1 RGYVLRRILRR
12 AVRHAYLLGRREPTL
27 VHVVEATIDRMGEA
41 YPELRDRREYVVRNT
56 RAEEERF
63 LATVDAGMRR
73 FDEIAPAGGSGTV
86 AGRDVFRLYD
96 TFGFPPD
103 LTELMAA
110 ERGYAVDV
118 EGFEEELEAQRR
130 RSREDRAAA
139 GLGMEADALADGWTT
154 VEGAEGAEQEFAAY
168 RAVSLETE
176 VLAYRIMEDGRL
188 ALQLRENPFYAESGG
203 QISDS
208 GHVRGEGWTMAV
220 QEVRK
225 VSGRIAVVGP
235 TEGDFAPGPVR
246 ARVEEPSRRDTE
258 RNHTATHLLHAA
270 LRSTLGE
277 HVHQM
282 GSLVAPDRLR
292 FDFAHSGPMSPD
304 EVSRVEEIVNREI
317 WHNHPVESHQMG
329 YREALDRG
337 AMALFSEKYGDVVR
351 VVEIPGFSMEL
362 CGGTHVRTTGQIGLF
377 RIVSESGVAAGVRR
391 IEAVTGPQAFERA
404 RRDEATVREAARLL
418 RTREDNLLARIA
430 GLQEEL
436 RDAQRA
442 LDRARSLGSA
452 DVVGQLIA
460 AAQEVDGVRVVAAT
474 VGVSDADELR
484 NLGDRL
490 REQIGSGIAVLAAT
504 LGDRVSLL
512 AVATD
517 DVIQRGA
524 RADQVLREAV
534 SPLGGRG
541 GGKAHMAQGGMPDP
555 ARVDEALARVVET
568 VRAQLA
574 GAPA

>member
-1 RGYVLRRILRR
+1 
-12 AVRHAYLLGRREPTL
+12 
-27 VHVVEATIDRMGEA
+27 
-41 YPELRDRREYVVRNT
+41 
-56 RAEEERF
+56 
-63 LATVDAGMRR
+63 
-73 FDEIAPAGGSGTV
+73 
-86 AGRDVFRLYD
+86 
-96 TFGFPPD
+96 
-103 LTELMAA
+103 
-110 ERGYAVDV
+110 
-118 EGFEEELEAQRR
+118 
-130 RSREDRAAA
+130 
-139 GLGMEADALADGWTT
+139 ALADGWTV
-154 VEGAEGAEQEFAAY
+154 VEGTEGAEQEFAAY
-168 RAVSLETE
+168 RATELETE

-203 QISDS
+203 QVSDQ
-208 GHVRGEGWTMAV
+208 GHVYGQGWTMNV
-220 QEVRK
+220 DEVRK

-235 TEGDFAPGPVR
+235 TEGDFAPGLVR

-292 FDFAHSGPMSPD
+292 FDFSHSGPMSPD
-304 EVSRVEEIVNREI
+304 EVSRVEEIVNGEI
-317 WHNHPVESHQMG
+317 WRNRPVESHQMG
-329 YREALDRG
+329 YRDALDRG

-362 CGGTHVRTTGQIGLF
+362 CGGTHVRTTGQIGMF
-377 RIVSESGVAAGVRR
+377 RVVSESGVAAGVRR

-418 RTREDNLLARIA
+418 RTREDNLLARIQ

-460 AAQEVDGVRVVAAT
+460 AAQDVDGVRVVAAT
-474 VGVSDADELR
+474 VGVSDADEL
-484 NLGDRL
+484 NALGDRL

-517 DVIQRGA
+517 DVIRRGV
-524 RADQVLREAV
+524 RADGVLRDAV
-534 SPLGGRG
+534 TPLGGRG
-541 GGKAHMAQGGMPDP
+541 GGKAHMARGGMPDP
-555 ARVDEALARVVET
+555 SRLDEALARVVET
-568 VRAQLA
+568 VRPLLA